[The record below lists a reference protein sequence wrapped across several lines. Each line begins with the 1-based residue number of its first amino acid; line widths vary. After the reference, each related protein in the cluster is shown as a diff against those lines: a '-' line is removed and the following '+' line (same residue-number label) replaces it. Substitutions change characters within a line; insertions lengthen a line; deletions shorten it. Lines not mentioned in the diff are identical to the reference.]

1 MAVAV
6 RSEATLRWCED
17 EVRVDRRLWPPC
29 TRVTSLKP
37 TMQER
42 LLGSALSQ
50 LHGRKAAK
58 LKRTLMP
65 EQLSRGLLEGVY
77 RNRWIAWAHPN
88 GTRAGT
94 ADPDAAGEDGAAV
107 AQALSAAPES
117 LGASISA
124 IVSRA
129 EFRTRIVDA
138 AKPAQCTVPL
148 QAMADA
154 VEWRGESV
162 RCHAQQA
169 GRSRTSCQRG
179 AADDIIGT
187 ESQKDCLLTEASRCL
202 RRMTD

>member
-1 MAVAV
+1 M
-6 RSEATLRWCED
+6 RWCED
-17 EVRVDRRLWPPC
+17 EVRIDRRLWPPC

-37 TMQER
+37 RKSSSSARLGALTVARTQGCQAQTHARPNSTAGGRASLQE
-42 LLGSALSQ
+42 
-50 LHGRKAAK
+50 
-58 LKRTLMP
+58 
-65 EQLSRGLLEGVY
+65 
-77 RNRWIAWAHPN
+77 WIAWAHPN

-94 ADPDAAGEDGAAV
+94 ADPDGAGEDGAAV

-124 IVSRA
+124 MVSRA

-138 AKPAQCTVPL
+138 ASPAAQCTVPL

-154 VEWRGESV
+154 VTWRGESV

-169 GRSRTSCQRG
+169 GWSRTSCQRG
-179 AADDIIGT
+179 AADDIIGPK
-187 ESQKDCLLTEASRCL
+187 SQQDCLLTEASRCL

>member
-1 MAVAV
+1 M
-6 RSEATLRWCED
+6 
-17 EVRVDRRLWPPC
+17 RVDRRLWPPC

-50 LHGRKAAK
+50 LHGRIEGCQAQTHAHA
-58 LKRTLMP
+58 RTAQQWTP
-65 EQLSRGLLEGVY
+65 RGSLQES
-77 RNRWIAWAHPN
+77 IAWAHPN

-138 AKPAQCTVPL
+138 ASPAAQCTVPL

-169 GRSRTSCQRG
+169 GWSRTSCQRG

>member
-1 MAVAV
+1 
-6 RSEATLRWCED
+6 LRWCED

-50 LHGRKAAK
+50 LHGRIEGCQAQTHAHA
-58 LKRTLMP
+58 RTAQQWTP
-65 EQLSRGLLEGVY
+65 RGSLQES
-77 RNRWIAWAHPN
+77 IAWAHPN

-94 ADPDAAGEDGAAV
+94 ADPDGAGEEGAAV
-107 AQALSAAPES
+107 AQALSATPES

-138 AKPAQCTVPL
+138 ASRRSA
-148 QAMADA
+148 
-154 VEWRGESV
+154 
-162 RCHAQQA
+162 RCHSKRWQMPWSGEARA
-169 GRSRTSCQRG
+169 CGVMRSKPGGRGHHANVARQMTSSALNRKRIAC
-179 AADDIIGT
+179 
-187 ESQKDCLLTEASRCL
+187 
-202 RRMTD
+202 